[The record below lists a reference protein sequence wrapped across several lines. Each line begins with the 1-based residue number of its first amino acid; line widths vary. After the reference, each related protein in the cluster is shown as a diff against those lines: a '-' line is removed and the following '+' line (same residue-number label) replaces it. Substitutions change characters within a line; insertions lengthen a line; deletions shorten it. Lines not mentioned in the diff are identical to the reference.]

1 MKIRNLEERLG
12 NKLVENESLKKELAL
27 MSTQIEELQSEG
39 QVWQFVTQ
47 RRDLLKDEQ
56 ILLVRD
62 TLEEHNC

>member
-1 MKIRNLEERLG
+1 MKIGNLEERLG

-39 QVWQFVTQ
+39 QVWQFITQ

-62 TLEEHNC
+62 TLDEHNC

>member
-1 MKIRNLEERLG
+1 MTIRNLEERLG

-62 TLEEHNC
+62 TLDEHNC